1 MKIKLPWQKKQSKL
15 GKDLQSLEE
24 KLESTLIS
32 VEPRSDFVK
41 GLRTKIV
48 GAPEKSSTHLSNK
61 KVQKGLLVA
70 GGVVSFLLMVLVGL
84 RVIIT
89 ILGAIGLI
97 QVRKKVEKNIPSP
110 PPQPIT

>member
-1 MKIKLPWQKKQSKL
+1 MKIKLPWQRKQSKL
-15 GKDLQSLEE
+15 GKDLITLEK

-41 GLRTKIV
+41 GLRTKVI
-48 GAPEKSSTHLSNK
+48 GAPEKSAVPLSNK

-70 GGVVSFLLMVLVGL
+70 GGVVSFLLMLLVGV

-89 ILGAIGLI
+89 ILGAVGLI
-97 QVRKKVEKNIPSP
+97 QARKKAEENTPTSP
-110 PPQPIT
+110 PHPIS